1 MAMASYPHEYLPL
14 PLQDGYGFKPVS
26 PLLRTQLSSGRARQ
40 RRQYT
45 STPTQASVTWMFTTD
60 AQAQLFEAWYRD
72 IISDGAAWFLM
83 RLQTPLGVESYK
95 CRFTDIYDGP
105 VLVAPIYW
113 RFSAT
118 LELWER
124 PLLPPG
130 WAEFPYFVV
139 NHDII
144 DLALNREWPEA

>member
-1 MAMASYPHEYLPL
+1 
-14 PLQDGYGFKPVS
+14 
-26 PLLRTQLSSGRARQ
+26 
-40 RRQYT
+40 
-45 STPTQASVTWMFTTD
+45 MFTTD

-72 IISDGAAWFLM
+72 TISDGAAWFLM

-139 NHDII
+139 NQDII